1 MGSEATT
8 ATIIIARLLSSGA
21 LGQVSSAVCGL
32 FTDFSSVRGGEL
44 E

>member
-8 ATIIIARLLSSGA
+8 MTIIIARLLSSGA
-21 LGQVSSAVCGL
+21 LGQVLSAVCGL